1 MRVVLVVLFFMASSG
16 IIFAGYNAETSLPGL
31 ASNLQTTVQQ
41 TCGEQATQGDRLLNY
56 LSSSDSESG
65 GVAHDPNKSTVSL
78 LRYLTCGFVD

>member
-31 ASNLQTTVQQ
+31 ASNLQTTVQES
-41 TCGEQATQGDRLLNY
+41 CGEQATQGDRLLNY

-65 GVAHDPNKSTVSL
+65 GIAHDPNKSTVSL

>member
-16 IIFAGYNAETSLPGL
+16 IIFAGYKTETSLPGM
-31 ASNLQTTVQQ
+31 ASNVQES
-41 TCGEQATQGDRLLNY
+41 CGEQATQGDRLLNY

-65 GVAHDPNKSTVSL
+65 GIAHDPNKSTVSL